1 MIKSIAID
9 DEPIALDIV
18 SMYAEK
24 TPFLN
29 LEAVFVNAFDA
40 IDYLNKNDIDLLFLD
55 IKMPDISGI
64 DFYNSLAR
72 KPLLIFT
79 TAYPEHA
86 VTGFELEAID
96 YLLKPFAF
104 PRFLKACNKAFEII
118 RSRTESP
125 THIFVKD
132 GFDTVRI
139 ALHDILFIE
148 AMGNYVCY
156 VLSDK
161 RLMTRATI
169 KETVATLPKDEFV
182 QVHRS
187 FIVNGNHIEKIER
200 HQLTIAS
207 YTIPVSASYLPDI
220 KSALQ

>member
-1 MIKSIAID
+1 MIKAIAID

-104 PRFLKACNKAFEII
+104 PRFLKACNKAFEITQNK
-118 RSRTESP
+118 TESP

-132 GFDTVRI
+132 SFDTVRI
-139 ALHDILFIE
+139 LLDDIRFVE
-148 AMGNYVCY
+148 ATGNYVRY
-156 VLSDK
+156 ILSD
-161 RLMTRATI
+161 REILTRATVR
-169 KETVATLPKDEFV
+169 ETLELLPGQLFL

-187 FIVNGNHIEKIER
+187 FIVNCNHVEKIER
-200 HQLTIAS
+200 HQLKIAT
-207 YTIPVSASYLPDI
+207 YTIPVSTSYLAEVRE
-220 KSALQ
+220 KFS